1 MLENVIE
8 YNLIKDAYKIQKI
21 KILLN
26 AKEYYK
32 GHKEILIPLLRPC
45 VFGEDESKERD
56 LGNKTFMQK
65 TFKLSLLEKH
75 DQIPISEKEN
85 EL

>member
-1 MLENVIE
+1 MQRNI
-8 YNLIKDAYKIQKI
+8 IKDTKKFSFHCLDHVYLVKMNGK
-21 KILLN
+21 K
-26 AKEYYK
+26 
-32 GHKEILIPLLRPC
+32 
-45 VFGEDESKERD
+45 D